1 MLIFRTDASEKTG
14 FGHLKRS
21 VYLASLLKK
30 KADILFYVNN
40 NKAVGR
46 FMEERHTPYCWAK
59 ELEKLQKTPTEIK
72 SVVFDLLEFSV
83 QDIEFLRWAKANHI
97 HTVQVTDLGLSR
109 QPVDFIIDASVEKLF
124 PYNEGD
130 PVLDGPGYTLL
141 HHKYR
146 HFNKVHRKY
155 RKQIKNIFIS
165 LGGGVEYR
173 QLKDLIDIL
182 DRHRYHIK
190 TASGFVMKKAGRKSL
205 ARLYP
210 RLRSVGKTDSLAR
223 AFFEADAA
231 IITAGTAAAEAAA
244 VGTPAL
250 YLHYHEEQK
259 FIAQTFEK
267 QGAGLEVA
275 NINDVSEEKL
285 IALLNSLTWEKRI
298 EMGNKGKQ
306 LVDGN
311 GASRIVAFF
320 EEKGII

>member
-30 KADILFYVNN
+30 KTEILFCVNN

-46 FMEERHTPYCWAK
+46 FLEERHTPYCWAK
-59 ELEKLQKTPTEIK
+59 ELENLQKTPTEIK
-72 SVVFDLLEFSV
+72 SVVFDLREFSV
-83 QDIEFLRWAKANHI
+83 QDIEFVRWAKANHI
-97 HTVQVTDLGLSR
+97 HTVQVTDLGLSQ
-109 QPVDFIIDASVEKLF
+109 QPVDYIIDASIEKMF
-124 PYNEGD
+124 PYDEGVH
-130 PVLDGPGYTLL
+130 VLDGPQYTLL

-146 HFNKVHRKY
+146 HFNKVERKY
-155 RKQIKNIFIS
+155 RKHIKNIFVS

-173 QLKDLIDIL
+173 QLRNLVDIL

-190 TASGFVMKKAGRKSL
+190 VAAGFTMKKAGRKSL
-205 ARLYP
+205 TRLYP
-210 RLRSVGKTDSLAR
+210 RLRFVGKTDSLAR

-250 YLHYHEEQK
+250 YLHYHGEQK
-259 FIAQTFEK
+259 FIAQIFEK
-267 QGAGLEVA
+267 HGAGLEIA
-275 NINDVSEEKL
+275 NIDDVSEEKL
-285 IALLNSLTWEKRI
+285 ITVLNSLTWEKRI
-298 EMGNKGKQ
+298 AMGNKGKQ

-311 GASRIVAFF
+311 GAVRIVEFF
-320 EEKGII
+320 EEKRII

>member
-14 FGHLKRS
+14 FGHVKRS

-30 KADILFYVNN
+30 KTEILFCVNN

-46 FMEERHTPYCWAK
+46 FLEERHTPYCWAK

-72 SVVFDLLEFSV
+72 SVVFDLREFSV
-83 QDIEFLRWAKANHI
+83 QDIEFVRWAKANHI
-97 HTVQVTDLGLSR
+97 PTVQVTDLGLCR
-109 QPVDFIIDASVEKLF
+109 QPVDYIIDASIEKLF
-124 PYNEGD
+124 PYDEGEHR
-130 PVLDGPGYTLL
+130 LDGPEYTLL

-146 HFNKVHRKY
+146 HFNKVERKY
-155 RKQIKNIFIS
+155 RKHIKNIFVS

-173 QLKDLIDIL
+173 QLRNLVDIL

-190 TASGFVMKKAGRKSL
+190 VATGFFMKKAGRKSL
-205 ARLYP
+205 SRLYP
-210 RLRSVGKTDSLAR
+210 RLRFVGKTDSLAR

-250 YLHYHEEQK
+250 YLHYHGEQK

-267 QGAGLEVA
+267 HGAGLEIA
-275 NINDVSEEKL
+275 NIDDVSEEKL
-285 IALLNSLTWEKRI
+285 IAVLNSLTWEKRI
-298 EMGNKGKQ
+298 AMGNKGKQ
-306 LVDGN
+306 LVDGS
-311 GASRIVAFF
+311 GAVRIVEFF
-320 EEKGII
+320 EKKRII